1 MRLPLTPLLAAVL
14 LTLSG
19 ASQASNPEQVVADA
33 LKQKLG
39 ITADSVS
46 ASPVDGLYEALTSQ
60 GIFYVTADG
69 GTLIHGQIYDLNN
82 GMKNLTEAR
91 MSKVRLELLD
101 EVKGTAIEFK
111 AKDEKHVVYAF
122 TDITCGYC
130 RKLHNEIEK
139 YNDLGI
145 TVRYLAF
152 PRGGERN
159 RAGQINPSWTDMQNV
174 WCAKNPQAAMTAAKA
189 GEKVP
194 DVACADGEI
203 VKRHYA
209 LGNTMGVTG
218 TPALVLE
225 DGTILPG
232 YLPPS
237 RLLQALETQ

>member
-1 MRLPLTPLLAAVL
+1 MRLPFTPLLGAML
-14 LTLSG
+14 LMVSG
-19 ASQASNPEQVVADA
+19 SSLAQTPEQTVTDA

-39 ITADSVS
+39 LTADSIS
-46 ASPVDGLYEALTSQ
+46 EAPVAGLYEAITNQ
-60 GIFYVTADG
+60 GIFYVSADG
-69 GTLIHGQIYDLNN
+69 SMLIHGQIYDLNN
-82 GMKNLTEAR
+82 GMKNLTEQR
-91 MSKVRLELLD
+91 MSKLRLEMLD
-101 EVKGTAIEFK
+101 AVKGTSIEFK
-111 AKDEKHVVYAF
+111 AKNEKHVVYAF

-130 RKLHNEIEK
+130 RKLHNEIAE

-159 RAGQINPSWTDMQNV
+159 RAGQVNQSWTDMQNV
-174 WCAKNPQAAMTAAKA
+174 WCAKDPQAAMTAAKA

-194 DVACADGEI
+194 DVTCATGEV
-203 VKRHYA
+203 VKRHYE
-209 LGNTMGVTG
+209 LGNSMGVTG

-237 RLLQALETQ
+237 RLLQALESQ

>member
-1 MRLPLTPLLAAVL
+1 MRLPFTPLLAAVL
-14 LTLSG
+14 LAVSG
-19 ASQASNPEQVVADA
+19 HSLAQTPEQTVADA

-39 ITADSVS
+39 ITADAVTP
-46 ASPVDGLYEALTSQ
+46 SPVDGLYEAITNQ

-69 GTLIHGQIYDLNN
+69 SKLIHGQIYDMDSQ
-82 GMKNLTEAR
+82 MKNLTEAR
-91 MSKVRLELLD
+91 MSKVRLDLLD
-101 EVKGTAIEFK
+101 KVKGTAIEFK

-130 RKLHNEIEK
+130 RKLHNEIQE

-159 RAGQINPSWTDMQNV
+159 RAGQVNPSWKDMQNV
-174 WCAKNPQAAMTAAKA
+174 WCAKDPQTAMTDAKA
-189 GEKVP
+189 GKKV
-194 DVACADGEI
+194 ADITCPSGEI
-203 VKRHYA
+203 VRKHYE
-209 LGNTMGVTG
+209 LGNSMGVTG

>member
-1 MRLPLTPLLAAVL
+1 MRLFTPLLAAVL
-14 LTLSG
+14 LTVSG
-19 ASQASNPEQVVADA
+19 ASLASTPEQAVTEA

-39 ITADSVS
+39 ITADSVTV
-46 ASPVDGLYEALTSQ
+46 SPVSGLYEALTSQ

-69 GTLIHGQIYDLNN
+69 SKLIHGQIYDLDS

-91 MSKVRLELLD
+91 MSKVRLDLLD
-101 EVKGTAIEFK
+101 QVKGTAIEFK

-130 RKLHNEIEK
+130 RKLHNEIEQ

-159 RAGQINPSWTDMQNV
+159 RMGQVNPSWKDMQNV

-189 GEKVP
+189 GDKVP
-194 DVACADGEI
+194 DVTCASGET
-203 VKRHYA
+203 VQRHYA

-218 TPALVLE
+218 TPALVLD